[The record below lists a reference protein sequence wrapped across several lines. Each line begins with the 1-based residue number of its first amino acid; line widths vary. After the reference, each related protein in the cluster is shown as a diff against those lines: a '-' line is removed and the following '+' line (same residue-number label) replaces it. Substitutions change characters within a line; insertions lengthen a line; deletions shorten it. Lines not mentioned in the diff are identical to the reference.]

1 MDKQQLINKIKNI
14 EGLTNEEKS
23 KLTELLNTEKKYGL
37 VWEEKQEDI
46 EKRLETELPVLQ
58 EVKERAI
65 TSSSPDAPNHIL
77 IEGDNLE
84 ALTALS
90 YTHSGKID
98 VIYIDPPYNTG
109 NKDFVYNDK
118 FVDREDGYR
127 HSKWL
132 SFMNKRLRIAK
143 GLLSDKGVIFIS
155 IDDNEQAQLKL
166 LCDEI
171 FGEKNFVVNAPVIM
185 NLKGNQDEFGFAGTH
200 EYLIVYA
207 LSISKTIINQFKIN
221 DEEID
226 NWFEDEIGLYK
237 KGATLKR
244 TGTDAPRSKR
254 PYGYFPILIN
264 SQTNSVLCISDEEYQ
279 LLYDKKTNSFNDT
292 YIDKLCT
299 KYKNIGFE
307 VIIPTAKGIKTSWR
321 WGFETVKKNKNEI
334 LIYSEGN
341 NISLYKKQR
350 PNIGDLPS
358 KKPKSFLYKPNY
370 SSGNGTSLIENILHS
385 KKFNNPKPLDL
396 IYDYLYLSSNR
407 NSTILDFFAGSGT
420 TLHATMQLNNED
432 GGKRKCI
439 LVTNNENG
447 ICENV
452 TYERNKRVTNG
463 YTTPKGENIAGLKEN
478 SLRYYKTYLLPR
490 EKTTA
495 NMRRLM
501 HLATDMLCIR
511 NDVYA
516 PAPLAGK
523 DINNDIARY
532 FNDGKRQML
541 VVYREEA
548 IEGLVKIILK
558 SPPTENRIKTY
569 VFSPN
574 SYAFDEDF
582 YDVADRVELCAL
594 PDAIYN
600 AYRHVLPKPEKQYA
614 EKNENNETSA
624 KQ

>member
-1 MDKQQLINKIKNI
+1 M
-14 EGLTNEEKS
+14 
-23 KLTELLNTEKKYGL
+23 
-37 VWEEKQEDI
+37 
-46 EKRLETELPVLQ
+46 
-58 EVKERAI
+58 
-65 TSSSPDAPNHIL
+65 
-77 IEGDNLE
+77 
-84 ALTALS
+84 
-90 YTHSGKID
+90 
-98 VIYIDPPYNTG
+98 IYIDPPYNTG

-432 GGKRKCI
+432 G
-439 LVTNNENG
+439 E
-447 ICENV
+447 
-452 TYERNKRVTNG
+452 
-463 YTTPKGENIAGLKEN
+463 KE
-478 SLRYYKTYLLPR
+478 SAYLLR
-490 EKTTA
+490 TTRTGFAKT
-495 NMRRLM
+495 
-501 HLATDMLCIR
+501 
-511 NDVYA
+511 
-516 PAPLAGK
+516 
-523 DINNDIARY
+523 
-532 FNDGKRQML
+532 
-541 VVYREEA
+541 
-548 IEGLVKIILK
+548 
-558 SPPTENRIKTY
+558 
-569 VFSPN
+569 
-574 SYAFDEDF
+574 
-582 YDVADRVELCAL
+582 
-594 PDAIYN
+594 
-600 AYRHVLPKPEKQYA
+600 
-614 EKNENNETSA
+614 
-624 KQ
+624 